1 MHWMCAAL
9 YGHFGLWAHSLRTVL
24 MLIFALMMNYMLVR
38 SEGARVMN
46 AGYQVHMGEMLF
58 SYLHQGF
65 NMIMASLAFFVMM
78 SEIPKQVPYQKYST
92 LRMTRRRW
100 LASLMLFCM
109 MIVLLYLALMI
120 VSSVL
125 FSLPYVTPGGGW
137 SDLERLAADPDF
149 IYELKLDGIRCVAY
163 LRPGETDLRNKR
175 NLRLLPSFP
184 ELAGLHEAVAGTCI
198 LDGEL
203 IIADTYG
210 KPDFE
215 ALQARSMMTGTVR
228 IRLKSAQTPANFVA
242 FDILYRDGEDL
253 TNRPLID
260 RKAILRE
267 TAFDRGRLAVSR
279 TIAGN
284 AKALFDQTTEQGL
297 EGIVQKKKDS
307 PYRMGKRSRDWVK
320 VKKLVDE
327 DFLACG
333 YIAKGEQITSL
344 VLGSMD
350 APLRY
355 MGHVTLGVSRN
366 VACRFPTTPS
376 CPFDMLPS
384 GNEGAVWYKNPPI
397 CIITYM
403 ERTSAGGMR
412 QPRFN
417 GFRED

>member
-1 MHWMCAAL
+1 MEL
-9 YGHFGLWAHSLRTVL
+9 FEDRSVRP
-24 MLIFALMMNYMLVR
+24 MLLTERHEPIE
-38 SEGARVMN
+38 SDE
-46 AGYQVHMGEMLF
+46 
-58 SYLHQGF
+58 
-65 NMIMASLAFFVMM
+65 
-78 SEIPKQVPYQKYST
+78 
-92 LRMTRRRW
+92 W
-100 LASLMLFCM
+100 LN
-109 MIVLLYLALMI
+109 
-120 VSSVL
+120 
-125 FSLPYVTPGGGW
+125 
-137 SDLERLAADPDF
+137 
-149 IYELKLDGIRCVAY
+149 ELKLDGIRCVAY

-203 IIADTYG
+203 IIADTNG

-320 VKKLVDE
+320 VKNLVDE

-355 MGHVTLGVSRN
+355 MGARHAGRIEECGMPLSNNTKL
-366 VACRFPTTPS
+366 
-376 CPFDMLPS
+376 PFRHATF
-384 GNEGAVWYKNPPI
+384 GK
-397 CIITYM
+397 
-403 ERTSAGGMR
+403 
-412 QPRFN
+412 
-417 GFRED
+417 